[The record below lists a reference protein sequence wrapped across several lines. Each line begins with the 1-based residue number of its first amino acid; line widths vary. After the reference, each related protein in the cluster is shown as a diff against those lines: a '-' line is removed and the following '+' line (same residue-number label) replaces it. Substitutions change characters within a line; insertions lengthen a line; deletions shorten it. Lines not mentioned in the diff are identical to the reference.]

1 MFLSTRVPQDLSKQ
15 NCREI
20 AIAKKETSVFMPSR
34 RQCNACNYA
43 FCPIEGLWGQ
53 EDRAGGGGRVRPK
66 SNCMVRIG
74 VTWGSRG
81 SRRAGGLQ
89 ITQSVWFEQFC
100 DFSPQ
105 MHVMGA
111 LPAADQRRLPVRAN
125 HHRVSH
131 RRRTDSIHEL
141 LCTQE
146 PRLPATPRGDPTLAG
161 QNSWGS
167 NQPSLHSL

>member
-1 MFLSTRVPQDLSKQ
+1 MFSQ
-15 NCREI
+15 
-20 AIAKKETSVFMPSR
+20 

-43 FCPIEGLWGQ
+43 FCPKEGLWGQ
-53 EDRAGGGGRVRPK
+53 EDGGEGGQTK
-66 SNCMVRIG
+66 LNCMVKKG
-74 VTWGSRG
+74 VAWGSRG
-81 SRRAGGLQ
+81 FRRAEGLQ
-89 ITQSVWFEQFC
+89 ITQFAWFKQFC
-100 DFSPQ
+100 DFLPQ

-125 HHRVSH
+125 HHRVPH

-161 QNSWGS
+161 QDSWGS
-167 NQPSLHSL
+167 N